1 MNAWRRAYPLETGR
15 AGVYNGGMKCI
26 ILRAGEREIAVETER
41 KRVRNLNLRVRA
53 DGSVHVSAPMRVSEK
68 EVRDFVLSKAEWIG
82 ARVAEAEKRASV
94 SFAEGGALP
103 YLGGSL
109 PVVVKEGARTRVTEA
124 ADGTVTV
131 AAPSRDA
138 ADRALSRLLITKA
151 KKVLPAMFAEAQ
163 AETGGMFG
171 APVIPTVR
179 VMRSRWGS
187 CDRTKRAIKLNA
199 LLVTAPPECVRYVC
213 LHELAHLKVHGHGA
227 DFHALLERLC
237 PGHRALKRRLDAL
250 ALRRLP

>member
-1 MNAWRRAYPLETGR
+1 MNAWRRAYTLETGR

-26 ILRAGEREIAVETER
+26 IVRAGEREIAVETER

-68 EVRDFVLSKAEWIG
+68 EVRDFVLSKAEWI
-82 ARVAEAEKRASV
+82 ATRVAEAEKRASV

-124 ADGTVTV
+124 ADGTVT
-131 AAPSRDA
+131 
-138 ADRALSRLLITKA
+138 
-151 KKVLPAMFAEAQ
+151 

-187 CDRTKRAIKLNA
+187 CDRTKRAVKLNA

-227 DFHALLERLC
+227 DFHALLEKLC

>member
-1 MNAWRRAYPLETGR
+1 MCGESAPAMTQRGERVSAERKECRGPRRKYFRWGKSGVPAESIFGGVKSRRFIAGVAEMNAWRRAYTLETGQ

-68 EVRDFVLSKAEWIG
+68 EVRDFVLSKAEWI
-82 ARVAEAEKRASV
+82 ATRVAEAEKRAV
-94 SFAEGGALP
+94 FSFAESGALP

-131 AAPSRDA
+131 AAPSREA
-138 ADRALSRLLITKA
+138 ADRVLSRRTACSRVCSSQRRKRCSPQC
-151 KKVLPAMFAEAQ
+151 LP
-163 AETGGMFG
+163 
-171 APVIPTVR
+171 R
-179 VMRSRWGS
+179 RR
-187 CDRTKRAIKLNA
+187 RRRAGCSA
-199 LLVTAPPECVRYVC
+199 RPSS
-213 LHELAHLKVHGHGA
+213 
-227 DFHALLERLC
+227 
-237 PGHRALKRRLDAL
+237 
-250 ALRRLP
+250 LRCG

>member
-1 MNAWRRAYPLETGR
+1 MPKFFIDREEIMSDKKVLLKRPNKEIYVEGDVL
-15 AGVYNGGMKCI
+15 VKKFDKSFKKSD
-26 ILRAGEREIAVETER
+26 ILNEAINQT
-41 KRVRNLNLRVRA
+41 
-53 DGSVHVSAPMRVSEK
+53 
-68 EVRDFVLSKAEWIG
+68 
-82 ARVAEAEKRASV
+82 RVAEAEKRASV
-94 SFAEGGALP
+94 SFAEEGALP

-109 PVVVKEGARTRVTEA
+109 PVVVREGARTRVTKA
-124 ADGTVTV
+124 PDGTLTV
-131 AAPSRDA
+131 IAPSREA
-138 ADRALSRLLITKA
+138 ADRALSRLLIAKA

-163 AETGGMFG
+163 AETNGMFG

-227 DFHALLERLC
+227 DFHALLEKLC

>member
-1 MNAWRRAYPLETGR
+1 M
-15 AGVYNGGMKCI
+15 
-26 ILRAGEREIAVETER
+26 
-41 KRVRNLNLRVRA
+41 
-53 DGSVHVSAPMRVSEK
+53 
-68 EVRDFVLSKAEWIG
+68 
-82 ARVAEAEKRASV
+82 
-94 SFAEGGALP
+94 
-103 YLGGSL
+103 

-131 AAPSRDA
+131 AAPSREA
-138 ADRALSRLLITKA
+138 ADRVLSRLLIAKA

-163 AETGGMFG
+163 AETNGMFG

-187 CDRTKRAIKLNA
+187 CDRTKRAVKLNA

-227 DFHALLERLC
+227 DFHALLEKLC